1 MIPVS
6 EAVLHHNTSLV
17 PVSRGQD
24 TSTFFFDRHPI
35 RVTRRV
41 DGEPMFVAADICQAL
56 HLRDVSDAV
65 GKLDEDEKGRASIPT
80 PGGLQDLLVVTEG
93 GMMTMI
99 LRCRGA
105 TTPGTLPHRFR
116 RWVTGDVLPSIRR
129 TGSYG
134 LPQAPFAIDV
144 RDPKQISVIA
154 LQLLQVNQEL
164 AAEVAETRQALATT
178 ETRAVT
184 AEAIVEEQRP
194 MVDAYLTFLDD
205 DGLCSLSTAARAI
218 DAPQGLFFEWLRE
231 RGYCFDREGFLQPR
245 ADLRKDGH
253 LKVKMGPAE
262 YGRRRPQTMVTRSGL
277 VWLRHRW
284 ISGPGKVLA
293 LQAAVASRQGSL
305 PGL

>member
-1 MIPVS
+1 M
-6 EAVLHHNTSLV
+6 N
-17 PVSRGQD
+17 
-24 TSTFFFDRHPI
+24 
-35 RVTRRV
+35 
-41 DGEPMFVAADICQAL
+41 GEPWFVAADVCEAIE
-56 HLRDVSDAV
+56 LRDVSDAV
-65 GKLDEDEKGRASIPT
+65 AKLDEDEKGRASIPT
-80 PGGLQDLLVVTEG
+80 PGGHQSLLVVSEG

-116 RWVTGDVLPSIRR
+116 RWVTGDVLLSIRR

-134 LPQAPFAIDV
+134 VPQAPFAIDV
-144 RDPKQISVIA
+144 RDPKQISIIA

-194 MVDAYLTFLDD
+194 MKDAYLTFLDD
-205 DGLCSLSTAARAI
+205 DGLCTLSTAARAI
-218 DAPQGLFFEWLRE
+218 DAPQGLFFEWLRQ
-231 RGYCFDREGFLQPR
+231 RGFCFDRRGFLQPR

-253 LKVKMGPAE
+253 LKVKLGPAE
-262 YGRRRPQTMVTRSGL
+262 YGRRRMQTMVTRSGL
-277 VWLRHRW
+277 AWLRQRW
-284 ISGPGKVLA
+284 AVGPGKTLG
-293 LQAAVASRQGSL
+293 LQAAVAARQAEL